1 MPISVEFFIIKNCE
15 EHDDDDD
22 GLRSSLSLP
31 LLIALYRNPQLNENA
46 EFRILIKLFEATTF
60 DDFSL
65 LLV

>member
-22 GLRSSLSLP
+22 GLRSSLFLP
-31 LLIALYRNPQLNENA
+31 LSIALYRNPQLNENA